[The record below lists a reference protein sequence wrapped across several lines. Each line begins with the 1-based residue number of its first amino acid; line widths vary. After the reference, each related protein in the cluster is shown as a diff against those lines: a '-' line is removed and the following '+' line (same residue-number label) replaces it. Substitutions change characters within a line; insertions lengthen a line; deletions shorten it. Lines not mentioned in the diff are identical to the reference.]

1 MNSFSKLRTNAQ
13 WLTVLAIVSMSSSAI
28 FGSNPAEAKKR
39 PADTEEAVSND
50 HNSVTSD
57 GFLDLGM
64 SSADAL
70 RLEGEQCLRLNNV
83 DRAIKVL
90 TKAVEMAPSDMDG
103 RILYAQALQR
113 RLDGEVEKEPQLFN
127 QVVKQWLYVLHES
140 GSTEH
145 QTLAAKALHG
155 LTGKRARR
163 FENEK
168 KFLSR
173 VLLPEPDATKVALN
187 GNKPDSE
194 SEKSDSHATKAD
206 SK

>member
-1 MNSFSKLRTNAQ
+1 MSSFSRPRFNAH
-13 WLTVLAIVSMSSSAI
+13 WLILLAIVSMLSAGA
-28 FGSNPAEAKKR
+28 FHGKAAEAKRR
-39 PADTEEAVSND
+39 PADSDEAVSND

-57 GFLDLGM
+57 GFLELGM
-64 SSADAL
+64 NNADAL

-90 TKAVEMAPSDMDG
+90 TKAVELAPSDMDG
-103 RILYAQALQR
+103 RILYAQALQK

-145 QTLAAKALHG
+145 QTLAAKALHD

-187 GNKPDSE
+187 GNKPGSE
-194 SEKSDSHATKAD
+194 PGKSDSKATEPETK
-206 SK
+206 